1 MNIAQNPPPIFSG
14 EFCHALDPKNRVTIP
29 AKWRSSEAD
38 EFYVRADSSGR
49 FLRVMP
55 PEQFR
60 AVGDKLNANPSVSP
74 KERAE
79 FLRRFYSGSQQ
90 VVADKQGRM
99 LVPEELGK
107 ALGLAGEAVLVGAFE
122 TFEIWNPETWE
133 ATKRAGEENYERV
146 AELIGL

>member
-1 MNIAQNPPPIFSG
+1 MNFAQNSSPIFSG

-29 AKWRSSEAD
+29 AKWRAGEAD

-60 AVGDKLNANPSVSP
+60 AVGEKLNANPAVTP

-90 VVADKQGRM
+90 VMADKQGRV
-99 LVPEELGK
+99 LVPEELGR
-107 ALGLAGEAVLVGAFE
+107 LVGLSGEVVLVGAFE
-122 TFEIWNPETWE
+122 TFEIWNPETWK
-133 ATKRAGEENYERV
+133 ATKRAGEANYERV

>member
-1 MNIAQNPPPIFSG
+1 MSTTQNPAPIFSG
-14 EFCHALDPKNRVTIP
+14 EFCHTLDPKNRVTIP
-29 AKWRSSEAD
+29 SKWRAGEAD
-38 EFYVRADSSGR
+38 EFYVRADSSGL

-55 PEQFR
+55 PDQFR
-60 AVGDKLNANPSVSP
+60 AVGEKLNGNPAISP

-90 VVADKQGRM
+90 VVADKQGRV
-99 LVPEELGK
+99 LVPEELGRPV
-107 ALGLAGEAVLVGAFE
+107 GLSGEVVLVGAFE

-133 ATKRAGEENYERV
+133 ATKRSSEASYERV

>member
-29 AKWRSSEAD
+29 AKWRASEND

-60 AVGDKLNANPSVSP
+60 AVGDKLNASSSISP

-79 FLRRFYSGSQQ
+79 FLRRFYSGSQH

-99 LVPEELGK
+99 LVPDELGR
-107 ALGLAGEAVLVGAFE
+107 ALGLAGEVVLVGAFE
-122 TFEIWNPETWE
+122 TFELWNPEAWVS
-133 ATKRAGEENYERV
+133 TKRAGEENYERE

>member
-1 MNIAQNPPPIFSG
+1 MNIAQNTSPIFSG

-29 AKWRSSEAD
+29 AKWRAGEAD
-38 EFYVRADSSGR
+38 EFYVTADSSGR

-55 PEQFR
+55 PGQFR
-60 AVGDKLNANPSVSP
+60 AVGDKLNANPAITP

-90 VVADKQGRM
+90 VLADKQGRV
-99 LVPEELGK
+99 LVPEELGR
-107 ALGLAGEAVLVGAFE
+107 LVGLAGEVVLVGAFE
-122 TFEIWNPETWE
+122 TFEIWNPEAWQS
-133 ATKRAGEENYERV
+133 TKRAGEANYERV